1 MLNKRSTLLFSLILI
16 SLAATLSI
24 TNVSHIAKSAGATT
38 QASTT
43 AGTYFDHVVVV
54 IMEDHGIQQ
63 ICGSSPPP
71 CQRTMGPPHTAGP
84 RQSHPTRSPYL
95 GQRPSTA

>member
-24 TNVSHIAKSAGATT
+24 INVPHFAKSADATT

-54 IMEDHGIQQ
+54 IMEDHGIQE

-71 CQRTMGPPHTAGP
+71 C
-84 RQSHPTRSPYL
+84 
-95 GQRPSTA
+95 